1 MKVVEKPG
9 PTITTG
15 LIKNNPFPRL
25 SCGREQC
32 LVPNCL
38 DRCSKENVTYVA
50 TCNTCQVRQWE
61 AGIENPVLP
70 TYIGETSRTIYIR
83 SKQHVNDCDRHLRL
97 SYEDRQQIRNT
108 IQQDNTYEKVSS
120 WMTDHMDLTNR
131 DDTETFNPRIA
142 FSFNILRKH
151 RDSMSRQIEEAVR
164 INQSLDSKTLTDSNN
179 IDKMIVPL
187 NRRGECFGSRSRS
200 RNFI

>member
-1 MKVVEKPG
+1 M
-9 PTITTG
+9 
-15 LIKNNPFPRL
+15 
-25 SCGREQC
+25 
-32 LVPNCL
+32 
-38 DRCSKENVTYVA
+38 
-50 TCNTCQVRQWE
+50 
-61 AGIENPVLP
+61 
-70 TYIGETSRTIYIR
+70 IYIR

-108 IQQDNTYEKVSS
+108 IQQDNTYEKASS
-120 WMTDHMDLTNR
+120 WMTDHMDLTHR

-142 FSFNILRKH
+142 FSFNLLRKH

-187 NRRGECFGSRSRS
+187 NRRGECFGPRSRS